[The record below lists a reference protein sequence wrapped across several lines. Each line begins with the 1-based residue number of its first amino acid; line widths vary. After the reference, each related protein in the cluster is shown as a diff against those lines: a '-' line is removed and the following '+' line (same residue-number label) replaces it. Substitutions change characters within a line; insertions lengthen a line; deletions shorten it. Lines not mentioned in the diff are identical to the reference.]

1 MTSEEAAQLRQEWTE
16 AGNKPCRHLVLFAE
30 YRLES
35 TMLTGNYVCA
45 SCGSIKKM
53 MPRLL
58 IRWSLL
64 LASWLQEIGRA
75 RPDREHS

>member
-1 MTSEEAAQLRQEWTE
+1 MTPEEAAQLRQEWAE
-16 AGNKPCRHLVLFAE
+16 DGNKPCRHLVLFAE

-53 MPRLL
+53 IP
-58 IRWSLL
+58 
-64 LASWLQEIGRA
+64 
-75 RPDREHS
+75 